1 METYPIFINGAE
13 VGTLTVT
20 ADGRRTVFEADC
32 EMREGIV
39 RLSVYGGGREGRLGV
54 LAPESGRLRLR
65 RTLSPLQMQGFPQRI
80 EYAAPAGERPPQAK
94 AEPQEADAEAPAVPQ
109 QTTEAM
115 DAPEAETAERRWYSS
130 PEGGLGT
137 ADGENGLA
145 AFPVD
150 GSVALPAF
158 RGERRTIEG
167 KEYEVYITQNGF
179 AVKPDSPSAGE
190 LSS

>member
-13 VGTLTVT
+13 VGALTVT

-54 LAPESGRLRLR
+54 LAPEGARLQLR
-65 RTLSPLQMQGFPQRI
+65 RTLSPLQMQDFPQRI
-80 EYAAPAGERPPQAK
+80 EYAAPAGEQPPQAK
-94 AEPQEADAEAPAVPQ
+94 AEPQKTDAEAHAVPQ
-109 QTTEAM
+109 AAEAADTPETEA
-115 DAPEAETAERRWYSS
+115 AERRWYSS
-130 PEGGLGT
+130 PEGVLVT

-150 GSVALPAF
+150 SSVALPAF